1 MESINLFLPLATAMV
16 ILASL
21 SPYAAAQSNTNTN
34 TNAICTGPMLR
45 SFGSCIGFL
54 AGGSGGSSSPT
65 SACCNSLRDLMSNGQ
80 DCLCLIVTGGVPFQV
95 PINRSL
101 AISLPKACKQSGVP
115 IECKATASPVPAPEP
130 RNSSPGAP
138 NSNPGLSPPSIP
150 QVPFIPQPLTPPSS
164 GGGGDGDGDG
174 GMAPP
179 EMPQGDLVPTLTP
192 PGMRPTLSAAQPSRS
207 VLPSLVGVTMGVF
220 LVFFC

>member
-1 MESINLFLPLATAMV
+1 MMNLMAVMMIA
-16 ILASL
+16 ASL
-21 SPYAAAQSNTNTN
+21 VAPYAAAQSNTN

-54 AGGSGGSSSPT
+54 STGSNASSPT

-101 AISLPKACKQSGVP
+101 AISLPKACRQSGVP
-115 IECKATASPVPAPEP
+115 VECKATASPVPAPEP
-130 RNSSPGAP
+130 RSSTPGAP
-138 NSNPGLSPPSIP
+138 DTNPGLSPPSIP

-164 GGGGDGDGDG
+164 GRDG
-174 GMAPP
+174 GVTPP
-179 EMPQGDLVPTLTP
+179 QTPQGGLVPTLTP
-192 PGMRPTLSAAQPSRS
+192 PGMRPTLSAAQPSPI
-207 VLPSLVGVTMGVF
+207 LFPSLLVAILMAVF
-220 LVFFC
+220 QVYFC